1 MLRVI
6 RIYIKQRFRLQLY
19 LPLAVLLIL
28 FGIKEYNVPLTEWL
42 RQLSLLPITLAFLLL
57 FRLADDLMSRK
68 EDGIQPNRVYTKK
81 ESWFPL
87 VVFSSIILF
96 LGIGFVLNDY
106 ETYVT
111 SYILVLL
118 FSFIPYAA
126 NLLAKQF
133 KFILPLF
140 KYGIFVLFIT
150 SLQGQLEPFDYV
162 FSGVVFM
169 SFILYELLEDERLV
183 AYKNHV
189 KWMYWLL
196 ILPFGY
202 MYPDALL
209 WIGVLSISVY
219 LFWLLKRPS
228 YIHYYILLLVL
239 SLKII
244 VYVV

>member
-68 EDGIQPNRVYTKK
+68 EDSIQPNRVYTKK

-87 VVFSSIILF
+87 VLFSSIVLF

-106 ETYVT
+106 KTYVT

-118 FSFIPYAA
+118 FSFIPYSA

-150 SLQGQLEPFDYV
+150 SLQGQLDSFDYV
-162 FSGVVFM
+162 FSGVVFL
-169 SFILYELLEDERLV
+169 SFILYELLEDERLA

-196 ILPFGY
+196 ILPFGC
-202 MYPDALL
+202 MSPDALL

-219 LFWLLKRPS
+219 LFWLLKRPA